1 MVKQNRWKILL
12 LLENDCTS
20 SLIVMVDSVKKK
32 FGFEITF
39 GKRPKIKKNFQNFRK
54 WTIQKSDQLK
64 MGKDRSWFIVQTGSK
79 FLVMLHFDGPG
90 WMILHTNWGSDVTK
104 FEQNDPSK
112 FSSFDWSIQVA
123 TNVEIDQSFL
133 PKQLFT
139 KTG

>member
-20 SLIVMVDSVKKK
+20 SLIVMVVPVKK
-32 FGFEITF
+32 FGFEIRF
-39 GKRPKIKKNFQNFRK
+39 GQRPKIKKTFQIFGNGPFRNLISWRWERIDHDLSSKRDPNFC
-54 WTIQKSDQLK
+54 WC
-64 MGKDRSWFIVQTGSK
+64 
-79 FLVMLHFDGPG
+79 PG